1 MRAHEPVNPFGL
13 ALLSRANQTA
23 AFARMSRSRRRRWF
37 SRRRC
42 PVPPAQGLSARQ
54 RACRHP
60 ARLASPKWKSTGRS
74 ARTHAPRVFGR
85 ASRSHQIDHLSP
97 ELRRISGSVTGHQT
111 PQKSISRVST
121 KSGQLQ
127 SGASLLEIVGI
138 QSVSAAD
145 QGNFSPATAI
155 ASNDTGPTRHFPAV
169 RI

>member
-1 MRAHEPVNPFGL
+1 MDHFKGGRPLPL
-13 ALLSRANQTA
+13 K
-23 AFARMSRSRRRRWF
+23 
-37 SRRRC
+37 
-42 PVPPAQGLSARQ
+42 
-54 RACRHP
+54 ACRRVNALAGIPLGLLHP
-60 ARLASPKWKSTGRS
+60 SGNRLGGRLELT
-74 ARTHAPRVFGR
+74 RQLFGR

-97 ELRRISGSVTGHQT
+97 ERRRISGSISRHQT

-127 SGASLLEIVGI
+127 SGASLLGIVGI